1 MLVELHYLREWC
13 GSCERKHRSGKQAM
27 RRSHEE
33 VWPRITDAVHW
44 NPISLI
50 IVFGEGNGNHSS
62 WFFTLAWKMPW
73 TEEPGRLSMG
83 EPGRLLCPWGLKELD
98 TTKWLHFLSFFHN
111 CADTRWYIYFILKL
125 YTICKK
131 KKWAVYKGL
140 YFYIYI
146 LNIKILNVKT

>member
-27 RRSHEE
+27 RCSHKE

-44 NPISLI
+44 NRISLI
-50 IVFGEGNGNHSS
+50 IVFGEGNGNHSVGFSLLPEKSHGQRSLVGSSVHGVSKS
-62 WFFTLAWKMPW
+62 WT
-73 TEEPGRLSMG
+73 RLS
-83 EPGRLLCPWGLKELD
+83 D
-98 TTKWLHFLSFFHN
+98 HFLSFFHN

-131 KKWAVYKGL
+131 KWAVYKGL

>member
-27 RRSHEE
+27 RCSHKE

-44 NPISLI
+44 NRISLI
-50 IVFGEGNGNHSS
+50 IVFGEGNGNHSVGFS
-62 WFFTLAWKMPW
+62 
-73 TEEPGRLSMG
+73 
-83 EPGRLLCPWGLKELD
+83 LLPEKSHGQELD
-98 TTKWLHFLSFFHN
+98 TTKRPLSFFLSFFHN

-131 KKWAVYKGL
+131 KWAVYKGL